1 MRVFKYMENNSEMR
15 DVAFGRLDCYADADV
30 PQKIIENI
38 SNVVELN
45 AVPKKLSDYSEAEIE
60 SFSRFV
66 LCISLNFQVF
76 FFYSHFPELAGQRD
90 YSILSDKEHYPYQKS
105 LLERAG
111 PEGSLQEL
119 ELKKQLNLEEFY
131 TKENA
136 KAVRD
141 TRRWDK
147 STKRFV

>member
-66 LCISLNFQVF
+66 HCISLNRQFSFSQ
-76 FFYSHFPELAGQRD
+76 
-90 YSILSDKEHYPYQKS
+90 S
-105 LLERAG
+105 LPRTG
-111 PEGSLQEL
+111 
-119 ELKKQLNLEEFY
+119 
-131 TKENA
+131 
-136 KAVRD
+136 R
-141 TRRWDK
+141 
-147 STKRFV
+147 TKRLLDFERQRTLSISKITT